1 LTAVTAFQFSNR
13 KKQSLKSTLLAQQV
27 FQSGNTTIN
36 ALLGKKLHFYK
47 PFPIFVSLFSI
58 LAGKEE
64 EILANG
70 GYFWWFGGNEKKAWH
85 HFSIHG
91 YNKLVDWC
99 LFVCLFVCFFS
110 FLFFCYLSIFL
121 PEAG

>member
-1 LTAVTAFQFSNR
+1 MTAFQFSNR

-27 FQSGNTTIN
+27 FRSGNTTIN

-70 GYFWWFGGNEKKAWH
+70 GYFWWF
-85 HFSIHG
+85 
-91 YNKLVDWC
+91 V
-99 LFVCLFVCFFS
+99 FFS
-110 FLFFCYLSIFL
+110 FLLLSFDFSSRGGLVIVIVYF
-121 PEAG
+121 AY